1 MPAPPA
7 PPGPAVRFLAV
18 VDAVNR
24 TVWRGVRWLTLGMVL
39 IGAYNALA
47 RYLDRSFEAR
57 LASNSWVE
65 ASWYLF
71 SLVFLLAAPWALR
84 QGAHVRVDVLYGRLG
99 PRTRAW
105 IDLVGGLGLL
115 LPFCA
120 FALWSAWP
128 TVMNSIATWEA
139 SPDPGGL
146 PRWPIKAVVPLAFA
160 LLVLQG
166 VAEVLRRVL
175 FLRGAL
181 TEADLAPEVDPALVE
196 PRADEPG
203 AGDDALPGG
212 LA

>member
-1 MPAPPA
+1 MRAA
-7 PPGPAVRFLAV
+7 LHLLAAI
-18 VDAVNR
+18 DAVNLV
-24 TVWRGVRWLTLGMVL
+24 VWRCVRWLTLAMVL

-65 ASWYLF
+65 LSWYLF

-99 PRTRAW
+99 ARAKAW

-115 LPFCA
+115 LPFCI

-128 TVMNSIATWEA
+128 TVMNSIQTWEA

-146 PRWPIKAVVPLAFA
+146 PRWPIKAVVPVAFA
-160 LLVLQG
+160 LLLAQG

-175 FLRGAL
+175 FLTGKL
-181 TEADLAPEVDPALVE
+181 EESDLAPVRLQETVA
-196 PRADEPG
+196 ADDLEGG
-203 AGDDALPGG
+203 AA
-212 LA
+212 

>member
-1 MPAPPA
+1 MLPLRLLRAIDA
-7 PPGPAVRFLAV
+7 TNLAV
-18 VDAVNR
+18 
-24 TVWRGVRWLTLGMVL
+24 WRLVRWLTLAMVL

-65 ASWYLF
+65 LSWYLF

-99 PRTRAW
+99 ARKKAW

-115 LPFCA
+115 LPFCL

-128 TVMNSIATWEA
+128 TVMNSIQTWEA

-146 PRWPIKAVVPLAFA
+146 PRWPIKAVVPVAFV
-160 LLVLQG
+160 LLTLQG
-166 VAEVLRRVL
+166 LAEVLRRVL
-175 FLRGAL
+175 FLRGVLA
-181 TEADLAPEVDPALVE
+181 EADLAPARLDELPEPNLPAGPDGE
-196 PRADEPG
+196 G
-203 AGDDALPGG
+203 A
-212 LA
+212 